1 MRTCFL
7 ARTPKRV
14 CVFISILV
22 FLLNAMLCWGCVFFV
37 FFVLFCVFSAQ
48 ENTWNKNACVCCFQN
63 KGSSKNSYVYS
74 FRTKETHMC
83 FGVWTPQEKM
93 YMCVLPQSF
102 KGRKEWFSAT
112 SNSQEGALHALSDAS
127 LLQPFPRHMATPEET
142 LVQCLLW
149 MHPIRN
155 FSLHRACQAEKGSE
169 IARI

>member
-1 MRTCFL
+1 MRTSFL

-14 CVFISILV
+14 CVCVHIYPCV
-22 FLLNAMLCWGCVFFV
+22 FVECDAMLGMC

-142 LVQCLLW
+142 LAQCLLW

-155 FSLHRACQAEKGSE
+155 FSLHRACQAENDN
-169 IARI
+169 IVRF